1 MTPDITTCRAAGT
14 EARALLCVCVCVC
27 VCWGCKCL
35 NGIDLR
41 EKEKEIKFAKGQ
53 KKNEKVGFSFL

>member
-1 MTPDITTCRAAGT
+1 M
-14 EARALLCVCVCVC
+14 CVCVCVC
-27 VCWGCKCL
+27 GGCKCL
-35 NGIDLR
+35 KGIDLR